1 MRLVDA
7 TITRRVLAMARSKR
21 RADSGLSRREL
32 LAAGIVAGSSLAMPP
47 GPAAADTISQQVP
60 WAPAESNN
68 PSPVSGSGR
77 QFLTAD
83 EAAWLDAAVSRLI
96 PKDELGPGAQEL
108 GVTVFIDRQ
117 LAGAYGRAERW
128 YMNGPWTK
136 GTDSQG
142 YQSRMTPA
150 QLYRAAIKAVEAYCR
165 SQFGGKSFVEL
176 DAEQQDKVLGALEDG
191 SAKLQ
196 QVDAKTF
203 FKQLLLNTQEG
214 YFADPLYGGNKDMAA
229 WKMIGFP
236 GARYDYKDFVS
247 KHGERYP
254 LPSVSI
260 YGRADWTRKG

>member
-1 MRLVDA
+1 
-7 TITRRVLAMARSKR
+7 MARSKQ
-21 RADSGLSRREL
+21 RAKSGLSRREL
-32 LAAGIVAGSSLAMPP
+32 LAAGIVASSSLAMP
-47 GPAAADTISQQVP
+47 GTAEADTISQQVP
-60 WAPAESNN
+60 WAPGEANK
-68 PSPVSGSGR
+68 PSPVSGGAY
-77 QFLTAD
+77 QFLTPD

-128 YMNGPWTK
+128 YMGGPWAK

-150 QLYRAAIKAVEAYCR
+150 QLYRAAIKAVDAYCR
-165 SQFGGKSFVEL
+165 NEHGGKPFVEL
-176 DAEQQDKVLGALEDG
+176 GAEQQDKVLSLLEDG
-191 SAKLQ
+191 KAKLQ

-214 YFADPLYGGNKDMAA
+214 CFADPLYGGNKDMAA

-236 GARYDYKDFVS
+236 GARYDYRDFVS
-247 KHGERYP
+247 EHGKHYP
-254 LPSVSI
+254 LPPVSL
-260 YGRADWTRKG
+260 YGRPDWSRKT